1 MPAKD
6 IYHHAVECALIKD
19 GWVILAEDYALTY
32 GSDRVY
38 ADIAAKKAI
47 AAERNSQK
55 IIVEVKSFIGR
66 SFIHELEQ
74 AIGQY
79 TVYRDILEETSRD
92 FEPYLAIT
100 KGIWKSS
107 FQRKLPQMLI
117 RRNQVRL
124 LIVDPDNEVVEQWIS

>member
-6 IYHHAVECALIKD
+6 IYHYAVKCALIKD

-32 GSDRVY
+32 GGDRVY
-38 ADIAAKKAI
+38 ADIAAEKAI
-47 AAERNSQK
+47 AAERDNQR

-79 TVYRDILEETSRD
+79 VVYRDILEEINLD
-92 FEPYLAIT
+92 FQPYLAIT
-100 KGIWKSS
+100 KAIWKSN

-117 RRNQVRL
+117 RRNHVNL
-124 LIVDPDNEVVEQWIS
+124 IIVDSDNEVVEQWIH